1 MDMNDTSL
9 NDKPVASSAPASFP
23 PFFRRRTLGRAPS
36 PPTWA
41 CYEQIPPQA
50 SDSDEDEVQT
60 ASDSESGSDSEGE
73 DNGNVNDS
81 SNNNT
86 NGWQRRTR
94 ADSLCEDMEMDMDM
108 GEPDRTSAVSGSKM
122 AVGGDG
128 ERNEEGDEAKNA
140 CGSLSEQCHS
150 DGCEDE
156 QQRVKRVDKG
166 KQRAV
171 DPTPATDE
179 KEKSPKRPHR
189 RRKHHEPP
197 CVYRPILTIK
207 KSEGFVWNQD
217 LFVPSYIKDRYVA
230 SISRSSVEFSS
241 STSPVPASDFNDN
254 YEIEVVEIRV
264 QGNELDGI
272 LS

>member
-9 NDKPVASSAPASFP
+9 TDKPVASSAPASFP

-60 ASDSESGSDSEGE
+60 ASDSQSGSDSEGE
-73 DNGNVNDS
+73 GTGNGNDS
-81 SNNNT
+81 IDNSNSNNNDDG
-86 NGWQRRTR
+86 NGSNNNNSGSSSRWQHETR
-94 ADSLCEDMEMDMDM
+94 PDSLCEDMEMDMDM
-108 GEPDRTSAVSGSKM
+108 GEP
-122 AVGGDG
+122 
-128 ERNEEGDEAKNA
+128 E
-140 CGSLSEQCHS
+140 
-150 DGCEDE
+150 
-156 QQRVKRVDKG
+156 
-166 KQRAV
+166 
-171 DPTPATDE
+171 
-179 KEKSPKRPHR
+179 SPGARRQR

-197 CVYRPILTIK
+197 FVYRPILTIK

-217 LFVPSYIKDRYVA
+217 LFVPSYIKDRYIA
-230 SISRSSVEFSS
+230 STSPSAAGFSS
-241 STSPVPASDFNDN
+241 STSPVPASEFNDN

-264 QGNELDGI
+264 QGNELEGI